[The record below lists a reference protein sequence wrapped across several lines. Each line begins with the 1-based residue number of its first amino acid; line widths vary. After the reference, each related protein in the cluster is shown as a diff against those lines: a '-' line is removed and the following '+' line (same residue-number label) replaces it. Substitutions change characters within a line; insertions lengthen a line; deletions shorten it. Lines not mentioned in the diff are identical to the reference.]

1 VWATAGSTKAG
12 LGWEIAIVNIVD
24 RIRRSV
30 ANRSNDVFLR
40 GEFQRFG
47 SPAQV
52 SRALAML
59 TGAGLLVRLGV
70 GVYAKAKPSVLSGEP
85 IPVRPLEVL
94 APQVLRKLG
103 VPVRPS
109 RFTRA
114 YNEGR
119 SSQLPASIVLNV
131 GNRRISRKL
140 SFKGKVVQYE
150 HA

>member
-1 VWATAGSTKAG
+1 
-12 LGWEIAIVNIVD
+12 VNIVD

-30 ANRSNDVFLR
+30 ANRSDEVFLR
-40 GEFQRFG
+40 GEFERFG

-59 TGAGLLVRLGV
+59 TREGLFVRLGV
-70 GVYAKAKPSVLSGEP
+70 GVYAKAKASVLSGEP

-103 VPVRPS
+103 VTVRPS
-109 RFTRA
+109 RLTRA

-119 SSQLPASIVLNV
+119 SPQLPAGIVLNV

-140 SFKGKVVQYE
+140 GFKGKVVQYE
-150 HA
+150 RA